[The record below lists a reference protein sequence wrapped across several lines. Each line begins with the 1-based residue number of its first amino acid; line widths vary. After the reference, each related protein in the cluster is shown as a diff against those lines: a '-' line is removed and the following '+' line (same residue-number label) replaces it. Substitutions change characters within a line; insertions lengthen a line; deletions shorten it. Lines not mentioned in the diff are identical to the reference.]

1 MNQFVSCIGAISSGK
16 STFSSNYYK
25 KLFNVRND
33 YFEISNQSTSFTKGI
48 WMISDQERR
57 KIPNYIFKDILDVE
71 GFQFDENKSWKY
83 VMIIAFLSSEL
94 IIFNR
99 NEKYD
104 IVGKIIKTIEKGL
117 KKMEKL
123 YIPRMLK
130 VIYIQTIVKKPKETI
145 EKLLENIK
153 YDKNIFKMIKFK
165 FIYLPNVQKSWGNQ
179 DLMNYK
185 DYKNAFEE
193 ILNLLREKNNYKSVS
208 ILNTA
213 IDNFNSALNEN
224 KESYNSQIFR
234 DIEQDFNKTYL
245 RKELEKREELMNKI
259 SIFKPLDSLNETF
272 EDYINKQEKLNFEFE
287 IKNDDLIFYGS
298 FKDFDNYYE
307 NLKKKKSFKIN
318 PKEIFLDI
326 YIKKNKDLKLK
337 SKQVKLIIYFLKR
350 KI

>member
-1 MNQFVSCIGAISSGK
+1 MEEDAPKAEDCKKNFSEKKINEKREKEKKLNLYNSVLFLIFFIILLLAILFLFRSNKIDNNTLNNEGIIEIINIDKNGKIILKKDIFQNVNQFVSCIGAISSGK

-165 FIYLPNVQKSWGNQ
+165 FIYLPNVQKS
-179 DLMNYK
+179 
-185 DYKNAFEE
+185 
-193 ILNLLREKNNYKSVS
+193 
-208 ILNTA
+208 
-213 IDNFNSALNEN
+213 
-224 KESYNSQIFR
+224 
-234 DIEQDFNKTYL
+234 
-245 RKELEKREELMNKI
+245 
-259 SIFKPLDSLNETF
+259 
-272 EDYINKQEKLNFEFE
+272 
-287 IKNDDLIFYGS
+287 
-298 FKDFDNYYE
+298 
-307 NLKKKKSFKIN
+307 
-318 PKEIFLDI
+318 
-326 YIKKNKDLKLK
+326 
-337 SKQVKLIIYFLKR
+337 
-350 KI
+350 